1 MTISHLDVDLAGV
14 FEYGQCYVALSR
26 ATSLDNLRVL
36 GFQRKA
42 VKVLEGVPLVFG
54 PTFQINKD

>member
-1 MTISHLDVDLAGV
+1 MTISHLDVDLVGV

-42 VKVLEGVPLVFG
+42 VKVLVKRSLG
-54 PTFQINKD
+54 

>member
-42 VKVLEGVPLVFG
+42 VKVLLLP
-54 PTFQINKD
+54 IS